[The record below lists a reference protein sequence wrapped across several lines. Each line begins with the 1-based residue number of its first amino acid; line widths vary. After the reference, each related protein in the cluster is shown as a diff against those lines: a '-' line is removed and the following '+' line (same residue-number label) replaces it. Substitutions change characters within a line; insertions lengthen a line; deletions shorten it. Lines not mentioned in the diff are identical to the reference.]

1 MKYLILLLFITC
13 LLFQPLHAQQQKYD
27 SLLHIIQTA
36 KHDPQQLAAI
46 IELTKR
52 TTNFEDNISYG
63 RKGLVIAESLKDST
77 AIGDLYQNMAQAFYF
92 IGDYDSTASY
102 YYRSIEMLEAKNAYK
117 NLALTYNGLAKL
129 FRKTGNYP
137 RAHQFYDKAMDI
149 YVSLKDKAGI
159 SLIYNESGVVYEYEK
174 NYDAAI
180 KNYTASLDICRQLH
194 DEIGVSYALNFIAG
208 VYVIQ
213 KKFKEAAD
221 YNFQALAIREKLK
234 DTFSIALIYT
244 DIGNMYLQEKKY
256 DKAEEYYQHSNQ
268 YALSI
273 HFADLMMDNYKAL
286 SNIAIAKGDPQKGLD
301 YFKQSTVIK
310 DSIYK
315 ISSAQKVEELS
326 AKFESVQKEKQIQ
339 EQQFAITKRNYW
351 IFGFILF
358 FILMGAL
365 SYSWYRRYTLKQQ
378 GKLKSA
384 IITQQAL
391 ATQAVIEAEENE
403 RKRIARDLHDG
414 IGQMMSAAKM
424 NLSAMEQ
431 DILFP
436 SEKLKN
442 NYAKIVGLV
451 DESCREVRTV
461 SHNMMPNALMASGFG
476 EAISK
481 FIDRIQNNQIE
492 IQLHT
497 EGLDKKI
504 NAHVESV
511 LYRIIQECVNN
522 VLKHAQATQ
531 LDISIIKDEDGIN
544 ATIEDNGK
552 GFDMTR
558 IKEFSGIGLK
568 NIERRIRY
576 LKGKVEWHS
585 NPGKGTLVAIYVP
598 TEKIS

>member
-1 MKYLILLLFITC
+1 MKHILFLLLFVRFFC
-13 LLFQPLHAQQQKYD
+13 SPLFAQNRVSD
-27 SLLHIIQTA
+27 SLINVIHA
-36 KHDPQQLAAI
+36 KKSDKDVLAAI
-46 IELTKR
+46 IKLTKR
-52 TTNFEDNISYG
+52 TNDFDENIMYA
-63 RKGLVIAESLKDST
+63 RNGLIIAEALKDSA
-77 AIGDLYQNMAQAFYF
+77 AIGELFQNIAQAFYF
-92 IGDYDSTASY
+92 IGNYDSTASY
-102 YYRSIEMLEAKNAYK
+102 YYRSIEMLESKNAYAV
-117 NLALTYNGLAKL
+117 LALTYNGLAKL

-149 YVSLKDKAGI
+149 FVSLKDKIGI
-159 SLIYNESGVVYEYEK
+159 SMIYNESGVVYEYEK
-174 NYDAAI
+174 KYAEAI
-180 KNYTASLDICRQLH
+180 KNYRASLQISKQL
-194 DEIGVSYALNFIAG
+194 DDQIGVSYALNFIAG

-213 KKFKEAAD
+213 KKFKEAED

-234 DTFSIALIYT
+234 DTFSISLMYT
-244 DIGNMYLQEKKY
+244 DIGNMYLQEKKF
-256 DKAEEYYQHSNQ
+256 DKAEMYFQKSNQ
-268 YALSI
+268 FANSI
-273 HFADLMMDNYKAL
+273 HFSDLMMDNYKAL
-286 SNIAIAKGDPQKGLD
+286 SNIALEKGNPQKALAF
-301 YFKQSTVIK
+301 YKQSTALK

-315 ISSAQKVEELS
+315 ISTAQKVEELS
-326 AKFESVQKEKQIQ
+326 AIFESVQKEKQIQ

-351 IFGFILF
+351 ISGFVVLIIL
-358 FILMGAL
+358 LSAL

-431 DILFP
+431 DIHFP

-442 NYAKIVGLV
+442 NFSKTVSLV
-451 DESCREVRTV
+451 DESCLEVRTV
-461 SHNMMPNALMASGFG
+461 SHNMMPNALMATDFG
-476 EAISK
+476 EAITK
-481 FIDRIQNNQIE
+481 FIDRIQNNHTH

-497 EGLDKKI
+497 EGLNKKMDANI
-504 NAHVESV
+504 ESV

-552 GFDMTR
+552 GFDVSR
-558 IKEFSGIGLK
+558 LHGYAGIGLK
-568 NIERRIRY
+568 NIERRINFLR
-576 LKGKVEWHS
+576 GKVEWHS
-585 NPGKGTLVAIYVP
+585 NPGEGTLVAIYVP
-598 TEKIS
+598 TE